1 MFYKIVHHLV
11 DINADNLVIPQS
23 SIHTTHGHDE
33 RSLQL
38 STRIN
43 AYLHSFFP
51 SAIKLWNLLPSE
63 VIYTSNYVRNFTD
76 FKDNIAG
83 LYLSV

>member
-11 DINADNLVIPQS
+11 DINADNLLIPQS
-23 SIHTTHGHDE
+23 SIHTTSSHDE
-33 RSLQL
+33 RFLQL

-63 VIYTSNYVRNFTD
+63 VIHLTNFTD
-76 FKDNIAG
+76 FKDNIVG